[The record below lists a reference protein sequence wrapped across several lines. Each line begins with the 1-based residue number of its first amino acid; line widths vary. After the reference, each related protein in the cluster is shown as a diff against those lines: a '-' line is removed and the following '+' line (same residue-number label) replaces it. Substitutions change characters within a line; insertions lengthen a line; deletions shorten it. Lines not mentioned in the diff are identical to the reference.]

1 MAFKMQRLTLL
12 AIAAGVVYFTLIA
25 AHCFLHGMYNLATL
39 GLIGSFVAFAFSYI
53 YYTQHQATQQKELD
67 DLMSDKNKF
76 ESRYVECN
84 QTFNAMFDNVSD
96 GIALLNLQLDFFK
109 TNHHFCDIIGYTDEK
124 ILNWNLD
131 ELINLEPLSPHT
143 IGINQVLAGK
153 AENYQFKKKIIKK
166 SGENIWLS
174 ASITLIRDSSKKP
187 HYFIMYAR
195 NLTHQ
200 KLAEDHLSYL
210 KQHDAMLDLPNRLQ
224 FEAFISQLL
233 KSQNHQKKFCLLLL
247 DIDNFKNVN
256 TTIGYEAGNMILQ
269 MVVKRIKELIRGS
282 DLFARLT
289 SDEFAIVITDKVND
303 ETMRAYAEKILLEL
317 AKPIYIKRHQLYL
330 TASIGI
336 SVYPDDGFTTRKL
349 MKHADIALHHVKC
362 HDKNNYQFYS
372 VEMARREKQEFRAK
386 NILANALADER
397 FQLRYQPRFRTQTH
411 EISCVETSLFL
422 TISDGRQF
430 ALQEMLDY
438 SEEAGLALPIT
449 DWMLNRAC
457 RQINEWR
464 ESLQQDIPLVISC
477 EAKYIK
483 HQQWV
488 DKLLK
493 ILQSY
498 HLPAHCLSIE
508 IMKLSE
514 VMHHAKDNDLILS
527 SLSRLKQAGIC
538 LILAEDGINYL
549 LSGHVKQY
557 FFDKIKLNQDL
568 ITQITLNA
576 STAKL
581 VHEII
586 ALAKEQ
592 GLPCIATGIENES
605 QAAIL
610 VKAGCAEIQ
619 GAYLAADMPKE
630 RITEYL
636 NSYQARTKSSDYTS

>member
-1 MAFKMQRLTLL
+1 MALKMQKLTLL
-12 AIAAGVVYFTLIA
+12 AMAAGVVYFTLIA
-25 AHCFLHGMYNLATL
+25 AHCFANGMYNLATL
-39 GLIGSFVAFAFSYI
+39 GLVSSFIAFAISFI
-53 YYTQHQATQQKELD
+53 YFTQRQIMQQKMLH
-67 DLMSDKNKF
+67 DLISDKNKF
-76 ESRYVECN
+76 ESRYLECN

-109 TNHHFCDIIGYTDEK
+109 TNRHFCDIFGYTDEK

-143 IGINQVLAGK
+143 LGINQLLAGK
-153 AENYQFKKKIIKK
+153 AENYQFKKKITKK

-174 ASITLIRDSSKKP
+174 ASIILIRDSLKKP

-210 KQHDAMLDLPNRLQ
+210 KQHDAMLDVPNRLQ
-224 FEAFISQLL
+224 FESFVSQLL
-233 KSQNHQKKFCLLLL
+233 KSQNHQKKFCLFLL

-269 MVVKRIKELIRGS
+269 IIVKRIKEFIRGT
-282 DLFARLT
+282 DLLARLS

-303 ETMRAYAEKILLEL
+303 DTMRLYAERILVEL
-317 AKPIYIKRHQLYL
+317 AKPIFIKRHQLYL

-336 SVYPDDGFTTRKL
+336 SIYPNDGFTTRKL

-386 NILANALADER
+386 NILAHALAEER
-397 FQLRYQPRFRTQTH
+397 FQLHYQPRFRTINH
-411 EISCVETSLFL
+411 GISGVEASLFL
-422 TISDGRQF
+422 TLPDGKEF
-430 ALQEMLDY
+430 ALQAILDY
-438 SEEAGLALPIT
+438 SEEAGLAMPIT

-457 RQINEWR
+457 RQITDWR
-464 ESLQQDIPLVISC
+464 KNLRTELSLVINC

-498 HLPAHCLSIE
+498 QLPTQSIAVE

-514 VMHHAKDNDLILS
+514 VMHHAKENDLILN
-527 SLSRLKQAGIC
+527 SLSRLKQAGIS
-538 LILAEDGINYL
+538 LILSEDGINYL

-568 ITQITLNA
+568 IRQITLNA
-576 STAKL
+576 STAAL
-581 VHEII
+581 VQGII
-586 ALAKEQ
+586 THAREQ

-605 QAAIL
+605 QASL
-610 VKAGCAEIQ
+610 LTKAGCAELQ
-619 GAYLAADMPKE
+619 GSYLAPEMTTQ
-630 RITEYL
+630 RFTEYL
-636 NSYQARTKSSDYTS
+636 TTYQAHATPPLITT